1 MQDFIPI
8 WVGKEYLMDTGT
20 VAAVLFTFYLST
32 IVAPVWMY
40 RETLGLFR
48 QMKYVMF
55 MTALVNILLSILLGH
70 FFGVAGIIGAT
81 GLARLCTI
89 FWYEPKVL
97 FHRTF
102 GRSAAAYFKA
112 QGGLLLLNGAVMA
125 LSLLLCARMGHT
137 LMWIILKG
145 ITCAAVTA
153 LLYTLALG
161 RTAEYRWML
170 EKGRNFLRKWRK
182 KA

>member
-1 MQDFIPI
+1 
-8 WVGKEYLMDTGT
+8 
-20 VAAVLFTFYLST
+20 
-32 IVAPVWMY
+32 
-40 RETLGLFR
+40 
-48 QMKYVMF
+48 

-112 QGGLLLLNGAVMA
+112 QVGLLLLNGAVMA

-137 LMWIILKG
+137 LMWIIIKG

-161 RTAEYRWML
+161 RTAEYHWML
-170 EKGRNFLRKWRK
+170 EKRRSFLRKWRK

>member
-1 MQDFIPI
+1 MSHLSLLENNYRRKHLTCVRHITLDPTGPGVVRIHMIPPHSQSP
-8 WVGKEYLMDTGT
+8 EDP
-20 VAAVLFTFYLST
+20 F
-32 IVAPVWMY
+32 
-40 RETLGLFR
+40 
-48 QMKYVMF
+48 
-55 MTALVNILLSILLGH
+55 
-70 FFGVAGIIGAT
+70 
-81 GLARLCTI
+81 
-89 FWYEPKVL
+89 
-97 FHRTF
+97 
-102 GRSAAAYFKA
+102 
-112 QGGLLLLNGAVMA
+112 LLLLNGAVML

-170 EKGRNFLRKWRK
+170 EKGRSFLRKWRK

>member
-1 MQDFIPI
+1 
-8 WVGKEYLMDTGT
+8 
-20 VAAVLFTFYLST
+20 
-32 IVAPVWMY
+32 
-40 RETLGLFR
+40 
-48 QMKYVMF
+48 MKYVMF

-125 LSLLLCARMGHT
+125 LSLLLCARDGTYADVDYPQGHH
-137 LMWIILKG
+137 LRG
-145 ITCAAVTA
+145 GDGAPVHAGA
-153 LLYTLALG
+153 GADG
-161 RTAEYRWML
+161 RISLDA
-170 EKGRNFLRKWRK
+170 
-182 KA
+182 

>member
-8 WVGKEYLMDTGT
+8 WVGEEYLMDTGT

-112 QGGLLLLNGAVMA
+112 QGGLAAAQRRGDGAVA
-125 LSLLLCARMGHT
+125 
-137 LMWIILKG
+137 
-145 ITCAAVTA
+145 AAVRA
-153 LLYTLALG
+153 DGAYADVDYPQGHHLRGGDGAPVHAGAGADG
-161 RTAEYRWML
+161 RIPLDA
-170 EKGRNFLRKWRK
+170 
-182 KA
+182 

>member
-1 MQDFIPI
+1 
-8 WVGKEYLMDTGT
+8 
-20 VAAVLFTFYLST
+20 
-32 IVAPVWMY
+32 MY

-102 GRSAAAYFKA
+102 GRSAAAYFKV
-112 QGGLLLLNGAVMA
+112 QGGLLLLNGAVML

-137 LMWIILKG
+137 LTWIIIKG

-161 RTAEYRWML
+161 RTTEYRWML
-170 EKGRNFLRKWRK
+170 EKGRSFLRKWRK